1 MVINVQSPEMQ
12 EVIAYMNPDIDSY
25 PIWAGGLNE
34 YIMGSVSAGYSAFL
48 SLNHENAK
56 WNIKTPIQEELGD
69 AVILCGTKSCGWFD
83 YSTPGNIH
91 FGFMAAAAGI
101 PRGVSQGAGGAI
113 QSAEALFGDAEW
125 HREWSKTLFEDPRDW
140 AAVEFGYYLYEKYGA
155 GMTVEQFQSELTLDV
170 MSTFQEPDWYGMNG
184 DPVHVPGPAVPQ
196 ENHFPSGFFDYEP

>member
-1 MVINVQSPEMQ
+1 NQYEYGYNNPVKYIDPTGHENCISLDDDSCGVDATPPANTNYDRQYDLTAWLAREMVINVQSPEMQ

-56 WNIKTPIQEELGD
+56 WNIKIPIQEELGD

-101 PRGVSQGAGGAI
+101 PRGVSQGEIG
-113 QSAEALFGDAEW
+113 
-125 HREWSKTLFEDPRDW
+125 R
-140 AAVEFGYYLYEKYGA
+140 
-155 GMTVEQFQSELTLDV
+155 
-170 MSTFQEPDWYGMNG
+170 
-184 DPVHVPGPAVPQ
+184 
-196 ENHFPSGFFDYEP
+196 